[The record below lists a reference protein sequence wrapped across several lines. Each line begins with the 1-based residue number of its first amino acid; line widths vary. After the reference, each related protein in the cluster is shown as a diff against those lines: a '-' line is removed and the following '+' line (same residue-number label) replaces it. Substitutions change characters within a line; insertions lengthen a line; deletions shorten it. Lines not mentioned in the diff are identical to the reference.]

1 MSPNG
6 HSSNAAPHMMTP
18 SATHTHFQKVQT
30 MKKLITN
37 ANVFNGVDNNLI
49 ENVSILIE
57 DNLITQ
63 IGEIDPTIADETIDA
78 QGGTVMPGLIDA
90 HVHITLSA
98 PFNVIDTMTREEVA
112 IRSAKISEEMLMRG
126 FTTIR
131 DVAGNT
137 LGLKNSIDKGYA
149 TGPRILP
156 SMAAISQTC
165 GHSDYRQNQAQERL
179 ANGHEDSPM
188 MKLGAMKVADGRSE
202 VLKAV
207 REQLFMGASQIKIM
221 AGGGASSTFDP
232 LDTLQFTSEEMKA
245 AVDAASDYGTY
256 VAAHIHTS
264 DAMRRAAEAG
274 VMSFEHATIMD
285 DDIAEIIKEKGIWVI
300 PSYFTSSLIAE
311 RKIPLPNE
319 ETYRKTE
326 RVGKAMF
333 KSAELIKKYDIQNIA
348 FGTDCV
354 GETNVHATQLNEL
367 GAIEQVFDTITALR
381 MATSNCGRLFEM
393 STYQHP
399 YQEGKLGQIVEGA
412 YADLLIID
420 GNPLESVACV
430 ANTET
435 QKLIMKDGKV
445 YKNTL

>member
-1 MSPNG
+1 
-6 HSSNAAPHMMTP
+6 
-18 SATHTHFQKVQT
+18 

-112 IRSAKISEEMLMRG
+112 IRSAKISQEMLMRG

-137 LGLKNSIDKGYA
+137 LGLKNSIDNGYA

-285 DDIAEIIKEKGIWVI
+285 DDIAEIIKDKGIWVI

>member
-1 MSPNG
+1 
-6 HSSNAAPHMMTP
+6 
-18 SATHTHFQKVQT
+18 

-49 ENVSILIE
+49 ENVSLLIE

-63 IGEIDPTIADETIDA
+63 IGEIDPTLADEIIDA

-137 LGLKNSIDKGYA
+137 LGLKKSIDNGYA

-165 GHSDYRQNQAQERL
+165 GHSDYRQNQAQGRL

>member
-1 MSPNG
+1 
-6 HSSNAAPHMMTP
+6 
-18 SATHTHFQKVQT
+18 

-98 PFNVIDTMTREEVA
+98 PFNVIDTMTREEMA

>member
-1 MSPNG
+1 MSIVI
-6 HSSNAAPHMMTP
+6 
-18 SATHTHFQKVQT
+18 K
-30 MKKLITN
+30 N
-37 ANVFNGVDNNLI
+37 ANVFNGVDEQLLKNVDLLI
-49 ENVSILIE
+49 EN
-57 DNLITQ
+57 NLITQ
-63 IGEIDPTIADETIDA
+63 IGKVDDSNAEQIIDA
-78 QGGTVMPGLIDA
+78 EGKTVMPGLIDA

-98 PFNVIDTMTREEVA
+98 GFNELDGMTREEIA
-112 IRSAKISEEMLMRG
+112 IRSARISEEMLMRG

-149 TGPRILP
+149 KGPRILP
-156 SMAAISQTC
+156 CMAAISQTC

-179 ANGHEDSPM
+179 ANGHEDSPL
-188 MKLGAMKVADGRSE
+188 MKSGAFKVADGRAE

-207 REQLFMGASQIKIM
+207 REQLFMGASQIKVM

-232 LDTLQFTSEEMKA
+232 LDTLQYTLDEMKA
-245 AVDAASDYGTY
+245 AVEAASDYGTY
-256 VAAHIHTS
+256 VAAHIHTAP
-264 DAMRRAAEAG
+264 AMKRAAEAG

-285 DDIAEIIKEKGIWVI
+285 EEIAQIVKEKGIWLV

-333 KSAELIKKYDIQNIA
+333 KSAELIKKYDIQNLA

-354 GETNVHATQLNEL
+354 GKANVHESQMQEL
-367 GAIEQVFDTITALR
+367 GAIETTFDTITALR
-381 MATSNCGRLFEM
+381 MATSNCGRLFEL
-393 STYQHP
+393 STYKHP

-412 YADLLIID
+412 YADLLIVD
-420 GNPLESVACV
+420 GNPLEGVDCV
-430 ANTET
+430 VQDET
-435 QKLIMKDGKV
+435 KKVIMKDGVV

>member
-1 MSPNG
+1 
-6 HSSNAAPHMMTP
+6 
-18 SATHTHFQKVQT
+18 

-264 DAMRRAAEAG
+264 DAMLRAAEAG

-285 DDIAEIIKEKGIWVI
+285 DDIADIIKEKGIWVI

-445 YKNTL
+445 YKSTL

>member
-1 MSPNG
+1 
-6 HSSNAAPHMMTP
+6 
-18 SATHTHFQKVQT
+18 

-49 ENVSILIE
+49 ENVSLLIE

-63 IGEIDPTIADETIDA
+63 IGEIDATLADEVIDA

-137 LGLKNSIDKGYA
+137 LGLKKSIDNGYA

-156 SMAAISQTC
+156 SMAAISQTS

-188 MKLGAMKVADGRSE
+188 MKLGAMRVADGRSE

-232 LDTLQFTSEEMKA
+232 LDTLQFTSDEMEA
-245 AVDAASDYGTY
+245 AVQAASDYGTY

-333 KSAELIKKYDIQNIA
+333 KSAELIKKYDIRNIA

-354 GETNVHATQLNEL
+354 GETNMHATQLNEL

-420 GNPLESVACV
+420 GNPLEGVACV
-430 ANTET
+430 ANTDT

>member
-1 MSPNG
+1 
-6 HSSNAAPHMMTP
+6 
-18 SATHTHFQKVQT
+18 

-37 ANVFNGVDNNLI
+37 ANVFNGVDNNLTK
-49 ENVSILIE
+49 NVSILIE

-63 IGEIDPTIADETIDA
+63 IGEVDTTLADEIIDA

-137 LGLKNSIDKGYA
+137 LGLKKSIDNGYA

-156 SMAAISQTC
+156 SMAAISQTS

-188 MKLGAMKVADGRSE
+188 MKLGAMRVADGRSE

-232 LDTLQFTSEEMKA
+232 LDTLQFTSDEMEA
-245 AVDAASDYGTY
+245 AVQAASDYGTY

-333 KSAELIKKYDIQNIA
+333 KSAELIKKYDIRNIA

-420 GNPLESVACV
+420 GNPLEGVACV
-430 ANTET
+430 ANTDT

>member
-1 MSPNG
+1 
-6 HSSNAAPHMMTP
+6 
-18 SATHTHFQKVQT
+18 

-98 PFNVIDTMTREEVA
+98 PFNMIDTMTREEVA

-137 LGLKNSIDKGYA
+137 LGLKNSIDNGYA

-420 GNPLESVACV
+420 GNPLDSVACV

>member
-1 MSPNG
+1 MN
-6 HSSNAAPHMMTP
+6 
-18 SATHTHFQKVQT
+18 
-30 MKKLITN
+30 KLIIN
-37 ANVFNGVDNNLI
+37 ANVFNGTDNALI

-57 DNLITQ
+57 DNLIVK
-63 IGEIDPTIADETIDA
+63 IGEIDQSVADQVIDA
-78 QGGTVMPGLIDA
+78 KGGTVMPGLIDA

-112 IRSAKISEEMLMRG
+112 IRSARISEEMLMRG
-126 FTTIR
+126 FTTVR

-137 LGLKNSIDKGYA
+137 LGLKKSIDNGYA
-149 TGPRILP
+149 KGPRILP
-156 SMAAISQTC
+156 SMAAVSQTS
-165 GHSDYRQNQAQERL
+165 GHSDYRQNQAQERI
-179 ANGHEDSPM
+179 GQHEDSPM
-188 MKLGAMKVADGRSE
+188 MKLGAMKVADGRAE

-232 LDTLQFTSEEMKA
+232 LDTLQFTLDEMKA
-245 AVDAASDYGTY
+245 AVEVATDYGTY
-256 VAAHIHTS
+256 VAAHIHTA

-285 DDIAEIIKEKGIWVI
+285 DDIAKTIKDKGIWVI

-326 RVGKAMF
+326 RVGKAML
-333 KSAELIKKYDIQNIA
+333 KSAELIKKYQIDNIA

-367 GAIEQVFDTITALR
+367 AAIEQTFDTITALR
-381 MATSNCGRLFEM
+381 MVTSNCGRLFEM

-399 YQEGKLGQIVEGA
+399 YLEGRLGQVVEGA

-420 GNPLESVACV
+420 GNPFEGVASVAD
-430 ANTET
+430 TSK
-435 QKLIMKDGKV
+435 QKVIMKDGV
-445 YKNTL
+445 IYKNTL

>member
-1 MSPNG
+1 MSIVI
-6 HSSNAAPHMMTP
+6 
-18 SATHTHFQKVQT
+18 K
-30 MKKLITN
+30 N
-37 ANVFNGVDNNLI
+37 ANVFNGVDEQLLKNVDLLI
-49 ENVSILIE
+49 EN
-57 DNLITQ
+57 NLITQ
-63 IGEIDPTIADETIDA
+63 VGKVDDSNAEQIIDA
-78 QGGTVMPGLIDA
+78 EGKTVMPGLIDA

-98 PFNVIDTMTREEVA
+98 GFNELDGMTREEIA
-112 IRSAKISEEMLMRG
+112 IRSARISEEMLMRG

-149 TGPRILP
+149 KGPRILP
-156 SMAAISQTC
+156 CMAAISQTC
-165 GHSDYRQNQAQERL
+165 GHSDYRQNLAQERL
-179 ANGHEDSPM
+179 ANGHEDSPL
-188 MKLGAMKVADGRSE
+188 MKSGAFKVADGRAE

-207 REQLFMGASQIKIM
+207 REQLFMGASQIKVM

-232 LDTLQFTSEEMKA
+232 LDTLQYTLDEMKA
-245 AVDAASDYGTY
+245 AVEAASDYGTY
-256 VAAHIHTS
+256 VAAHIHTAP
-264 DAMRRAAEAG
+264 AMKRAAEAG

-285 DDIAEIIKEKGIWVI
+285 DEIAQIVKEKGIWLV

-333 KSAELIKKYDIQNIA
+333 KSAELIKKYDIQNLA

-367 GAIEQVFDTITALR
+367 GAIEKTFDTITALR

-412 YADLLIID
+412 YADLLIVD
-420 GNPLESVACV
+420 GNPLEGVECV

-435 QKLIMKDGKV
+435 QKLIMKDGVV

>member
-1 MSPNG
+1 
-6 HSSNAAPHMMTP
+6 
-18 SATHTHFQKVQT
+18 

-63 IGEIDPTIADETIDA
+63 IGEVDATLADEIIDA

-137 LGLKNSIDKGYA
+137 LGLKKSIDNGYA

-156 SMAAISQTC
+156 SMAAISQTS

-188 MKLGAMKVADGRSE
+188 MKLGAMRVADGRSE

-232 LDTLQFTSEEMKA
+232 LDTLQFTSDEMEA
-245 AVDAASDYGTY
+245 AVQAASDYGTY

-285 DDIAEIIKEKGIWVI
+285 DEIAEIIKEKGIWVI

-399 YQEGKLGQIVEGA
+399 YQQGKLGQIVEGA

-420 GNPLESVACV
+420 GNPLEGVACV
-430 ANTET
+430 ANTDT

>member
-1 MSPNG
+1 MSIVI
-6 HSSNAAPHMMTP
+6 
-18 SATHTHFQKVQT
+18 K
-30 MKKLITN
+30 N
-37 ANVFNGVDNNLI
+37 ANVFNGVDEQLLKNVDLLI
-49 ENVSILIE
+49 EN
-57 DNLITQ
+57 NLITQ
-63 IGEIDPTIADETIDA
+63 IGKVDDSNAEQIIDA
-78 QGGTVMPGLIDA
+78 EGKTVMPGLIDA

-98 PFNVIDTMTREEVA
+98 GFNELDGMTREEIA
-112 IRSAKISEEMLMRG
+112 IRSARISEEMLMRG

-149 TGPRILP
+149 KGPRILP
-156 SMAAISQTC
+156 CMAAISQTC

-179 ANGHEDSPM
+179 ANGHEDSPL
-188 MKLGAMKVADGRSE
+188 MKSGAFKVADGRAE

-207 REQLFMGASQIKIM
+207 REQLFKGASQIKVM

-232 LDTLQFTSEEMKA
+232 LDTLQYTLDEMKA
-245 AVDAASDYGTY
+245 AVEAASDYGTY
-256 VAAHIHTS
+256 VAAHIHTAP
-264 DAMRRAAEAG
+264 AMKRAAEAG

-285 DDIAEIIKEKGIWVI
+285 EEIAQIVKEKGIWLV

-333 KSAELIKKYDIQNIA
+333 KSAELIKKYDIQNLA

-354 GETNVHATQLNEL
+354 GKANVHESQMQEL
-367 GAIEQVFDTITALR
+367 GAIETTFDTITALR
-381 MATSNCGRLFEM
+381 MATSNCGRLFEL
-393 STYQHP
+393 STYKHP

-412 YADLLIID
+412 YADLLIVD
-420 GNPLESVACV
+420 GNPLEGVDCV
-430 ANTET
+430 VQDET
-435 QKLIMKDGKV
+435 KKVIMKDGVV

>member
-1 MSPNG
+1 
-6 HSSNAAPHMMTP
+6 
-18 SATHTHFQKVQT
+18 

-49 ENVSILIE
+49 KNVSILIE

-63 IGEIDPTIADETIDA
+63 IGEVDTTLADEIIDA

-137 LGLKNSIDKGYA
+137 LGLKKSIDNGYA

-333 KSAELIKKYDIQNIA
+333 KSAELIKKYDIKNIA

-420 GNPLESVACV
+420 GNPLEGVACV
-430 ANTET
+430 ANTDT

>member
-1 MSPNG
+1 
-6 HSSNAAPHMMTP
+6 
-18 SATHTHFQKVQT
+18 

-63 IGEIDPTIADETIDA
+63 IGDIDPTVADEIIDA

-137 LGLKNSIDKGYA
+137 LGLKKSIDNGYA

-179 ANGHEDSPM
+179 TNGHEDSPM
-188 MKLGAMKVADGRSE
+188 MKQGSMKVADGRSE

-232 LDTLQFTSEEMKA
+232 LDTLQFTSDEMKA
-245 AVDAASDYGTY
+245 AVEAASDYGTY

-399 YQEGKLGQIVEGA
+399 YQEGKLGQVVEGA

>member
-1 MSPNG
+1 MSIVI
-6 HSSNAAPHMMTP
+6 
-18 SATHTHFQKVQT
+18 K
-30 MKKLITN
+30 N
-37 ANVFNGVDNNLI
+37 ANVFNGVDEQLLKNVDLLI
-49 ENVSILIE
+49 EN
-57 DNLITQ
+57 NLITQ
-63 IGEIDPTIADETIDA
+63 IGKVDDSNAEQIIDA
-78 QGGTVMPGLIDA
+78 EGKTVMPGLIDA

-98 PFNVIDTMTREEVA
+98 GFNELDGMTREEIA
-112 IRSAKISEEMLMRG
+112 IRSARISEEMLMRG

-149 TGPRILP
+149 KGPRILP
-156 SMAAISQTC
+156 CMAAISQTC

-179 ANGHEDSPM
+179 ANGHEDSPL
-188 MKLGAMKVADGRSE
+188 MKTGAFKVADGRAE

-207 REQLFMGASQIKIM
+207 REQLFMGASQIKVM

-232 LDTLQFTSEEMKA
+232 LDTLQYTLDEMKA
-245 AVDAASDYGTY
+245 AVEAASDYGTY
-256 VAAHIHTS
+256 VAAHIHTAP
-264 DAMRRAAEAG
+264 AMKRAAEAG

-285 DDIAEIIKEKGIWVI
+285 DEIAQIVKEKGIWLV

-333 KSAELIKKYDIQNIA
+333 KSAELIKKYDIQNLA

-354 GETNVHATQLNEL
+354 GKANVHESQMQEL
-367 GAIEQVFDTITALR
+367 GAIEKTFDTITALR
-381 MATSNCGRLFEM
+381 MATSNCGRLFEL
-393 STYQHP
+393 STYKHP

-412 YADLLIID
+412 YADLLIVD
-420 GNPLESVACV
+420 GNPLEGVDCV
-430 ANTET
+430 MQDET
-435 QKLIMKDGKV
+435 KKVIMKDGVV

>member
-1 MSPNG
+1 MSIVI
-6 HSSNAAPHMMTP
+6 
-18 SATHTHFQKVQT
+18 K
-30 MKKLITN
+30 N
-37 ANVFNGVDNNLI
+37 ANVFNGVDEQLLKKVDLLI
-49 ENVSILIE
+49 EN
-57 DNLITQ
+57 NLITQ
-63 IGEIDPTIADETIDA
+63 IGKVDDSNAEQIIDA
-78 QGGTVMPGLIDA
+78 EGKTVMPGLIDA

-98 PFNVIDTMTREEVA
+98 GFNELDGMTREEIA
-112 IRSAKISEEMLMRG
+112 IRSARISEEMLMRG

-149 TGPRILP
+149 KGPRILP
-156 SMAAISQTC
+156 CMAAISQTC

-179 ANGHEDSPM
+179 ANGHEDSPL
-188 MKLGAMKVADGRSE
+188 MKSGAFKVADGRAE

-207 REQLFMGASQIKIM
+207 REQLFMGASQIKVM

-232 LDTLQFTSEEMKA
+232 LDTLQYTLDEMKA
-245 AVDAASDYGTY
+245 AVEAASDYGTY
-256 VAAHIHTS
+256 VAAHIHTAP
-264 DAMRRAAEAG
+264 AMKRAAEAG

-285 DDIAEIIKEKGIWVI
+285 EEIAQIVKEKGIWLV

-333 KSAELIKKYDIQNIA
+333 KSAELIKKYDIQNLA

-354 GETNVHATQLNEL
+354 GKANVHESQMQEL
-367 GAIEQVFDTITALR
+367 GAIETTFDTITALR
-381 MATSNCGRLFEM
+381 MATSNCGRLFEL
-393 STYQHP
+393 STYKHP

-412 YADLLIID
+412 YADLLIVD
-420 GNPLESVACV
+420 GNPLEGVDCV
-430 ANTET
+430 VQDET
-435 QKLIMKDGKV
+435 KKVIMKDGVV

>member
-1 MSPNG
+1 
-6 HSSNAAPHMMTP
+6 
-18 SATHTHFQKVQT
+18 

-63 IGEIDPTIADETIDA
+63 IGEVDATLADEIIDA

-137 LGLKNSIDKGYA
+137 LGLKKSIDNGYA

-156 SMAAISQTC
+156 SMAAISQTS

-188 MKLGAMKVADGRSE
+188 MKLGAMRVADGRSE

-232 LDTLQFTSEEMKA
+232 LDTLQFTSDEMEA
-245 AVDAASDYGTY
+245 AVQAASDYGTY

-354 GETNVHATQLNEL
+354 GETDVHATQLNEL

-399 YQEGKLGQIVEGA
+399 YQEGKLGQVVEGA

-420 GNPLESVACV
+420 GNPLEGVACV

>member
-1 MSPNG
+1 MR
-6 HSSNAAPHMMTP
+6 
-18 SATHTHFQKVQT
+18 
-30 MKKLITN
+30 KLITN
-37 ANVFNGVDNNLI
+37 ANIFDGNDEKLI

-57 DNLITQ
+57 DNLITK
-63 IGEIDPTIADETIDA
+63 IGKLEPSIADMVIDA
-78 QGGTVMPGLIDA
+78 KGCTVMPGLIDA
-90 HVHITLSA
+90 HVHITLSSG
-98 PFNVIDTMTREEVA
+98 FQTLDTMTREEIA

-126 FTTIR
+126 FTTCR
-131 DVAGNT
+131 DVGGNT
-137 LGLKNSIDKGYA
+137 LGLKNAIDNGYA
-149 TGPRILP
+149 KGPRILP
-156 SMAAISQTC
+156 SQAAISQTC

-179 ANGHEDSPM
+179 SCGHEDSPL
-188 MKLGAMKVADGRSE
+188 MKTGTFRVADGRSE

-232 LDTLQFTSEEMKA
+232 LDTLQFTTDEMKA
-245 AVDAASDYGTY
+245 AVEAAEDYGTY
-256 VAAHIHTS
+256 VAAHIHTAP
-264 DAMRRAAEAG
+264 AMKRAAHAG
-274 VMSFEHATIMD
+274 VMCFEHATIMD
-285 DDIAEIIKEKGIWVI
+285 EEIAKIVKEKGIWLV

-333 KSAELIKKYDIQNIA
+333 KSAELIKKYNITNLA
-348 FGTDCV
+348 YGTDCI
-354 GETNVHATQLNEL
+354 GTTNVHETQMNEL
-367 GAIEQVFDTITALR
+367 SAIEKTYDTITALK

-399 YQEGKLGQIVEGA
+399 YQEGKLGQIIEGA

-420 GNPLESVACV
+420 GNPLNGVECVVNDESKKV
-430 ANTET
+430 
-435 QKLIMKDGKV
+435 IMKDGHI

>member
-1 MSPNG
+1 
-6 HSSNAAPHMMTP
+6 
-18 SATHTHFQKVQT
+18 

-49 ENVSILIE
+49 KNVSILIE

-63 IGEIDPTIADETIDA
+63 IGEVDTTLADEIIDA

-137 LGLKNSIDKGYA
+137 LGLKKSIDNGYA

-156 SMAAISQTC
+156 SMAAISQTS

-188 MKLGAMKVADGRSE
+188 MKLGAMRVADGRSE

-232 LDTLQFTSEEMKA
+232 LDTLQFTSDEMVA
-245 AVDAASDYGTY
+245 AVQAASDYGTY

-333 KSAELIKKYDIQNIA
+333 KSAELIKKYDIRNIA

-420 GNPLESVACV
+420 GNPLEGVACV
-430 ANTET
+430 ANTDT

>member
-1 MSPNG
+1 
-6 HSSNAAPHMMTP
+6 
-18 SATHTHFQKVQT
+18 
-30 MKKLITN
+30 MKKLIIN
-37 ANVFNGVDNNLI
+37 ANVFNGTDNQLL
-49 ENVSILIE
+49 EKVAVLIE
-57 DNLITQ
+57 DNLISKISRQ
-63 IGEIDPTIADETIDA
+63 DDIDLSIVDEVINA
-78 QGGTVMPGLIDA
+78 KGGTVMPGLMDA

-112 IRSAKISEEMLMRG
+112 IRSARISEEMLMRG

-137 LGLKNSIDKGYA
+137 LGLKKSIDNGYA
-149 TGPRILP
+149 KGPRILP
-156 SMAAISQTC
+156 SMAAVSQTS
-165 GHSDYRQNQAQERL
+165 GHSDYRQNQAQERI
-179 ANGHEDSPM
+179 GQHEDSPM
-188 MKLGAMKVADGRSE
+188 MKLGAMKVADGRAE

-232 LDTLQFTSEEMKA
+232 LDTLQFTLDEMKA
-245 AVDAASDYGTY
+245 AVEAATDYGTY
-256 VAAHIHTS
+256 VAAHIHTA

-285 DDIAEIIKEKGIWVI
+285 DDIAQTIKDKGIWVI

-326 RVGKAMF
+326 RVGKAML
-333 KSAELIKKYDIQNIA
+333 KSAELIKKYQIDNIA

-354 GETNVHATQLNEL
+354 GEASVHATQLNEL
-367 GAIEQVFDTITALR
+367 GAIEQTFDTITALR
-381 MATSNCGRLFEM
+381 MVTSNCGRLFEM

-399 YQEGKLGQIVEGA
+399 YQQGCLGQVVEGA

-420 GNPLESVACV
+420 GNPLEGVACV
-430 ANTET
+430 ADTSK
-435 QKLIMKDGKV
+435 QKMIMKDGII

>member
-1 MSPNG
+1 
-6 HSSNAAPHMMTP
+6 
-18 SATHTHFQKVQT
+18 

-49 ENVSILIE
+49 ENVSLLIE

-63 IGEIDPTIADETIDA
+63 IGEIDATLADEVIDA

-137 LGLKNSIDKGYA
+137 LGLKKSIDNGYA

-156 SMAAISQTC
+156 SMAAISQTS

-188 MKLGAMKVADGRSE
+188 MKLGAMRVADGRSE

-232 LDTLQFTSEEMKA
+232 LDTLQFTSDEMEA
-245 AVDAASDYGTY
+245 AVQAASDYGTY
-256 VAAHIHTS
+256 VAVHIHTS

-285 DDIAEIIKEKGIWVI
+285 DEIAEIIKEKGIWVI

-311 RKIPLPNE
+311 RKIRLPNE

>member
-1 MSPNG
+1 
-6 HSSNAAPHMMTP
+6 
-18 SATHTHFQKVQT
+18 
-30 MKKLITN
+30 MKKLIIN
-37 ANVFNGVDNNLI
+37 ANVFNGTDNQLL
-49 ENVSILIE
+49 ENVAVLVE
-57 DNLITQ
+57 DNLISKISRQ
-63 IGEIDPTIADETIDA
+63 DDIDLSVADEVIDA
-78 QGGTVMPGLIDA
+78 KGGTVMPGLMDA

-112 IRSAKISEEMLMRG
+112 IRSARISEEMLMRG

-137 LGLKNSIDKGYA
+137 LGLKNSIDNGYA
-149 TGPRILP
+149 KGPRILP
-156 SMAAISQTC
+156 SMAAVSQTS
-165 GHSDYRQNQAQERL
+165 GHSDYRQNQAQERI
-179 ANGHEDSPM
+179 GQHEDSPM
-188 MKLGAMKVADGRSE
+188 MKLGAMKVADGRAE

-232 LDTLQFTSEEMKA
+232 LDTLQFTLDEMKA
-245 AVDAASDYGTY
+245 AVEAATDYGTY
-256 VAAHIHTS
+256 VAAHIHTA

-285 DDIAEIIKEKGIWVI
+285 DDIAQTIKDKGIWVI

-326 RVGKAMF
+326 RVGKAML
-333 KSAELIKKYDIQNIA
+333 KSAELIKKYQIDNIA

-354 GETNVHATQLNEL
+354 GEANVHATQLNEL
-367 GAIEQVFDTITALR
+367 GAIEQTFDTITALR
-381 MATSNCGRLFEM
+381 MVTSNCGRLFEM

-399 YQEGKLGQIVEGA
+399 YQQGCLGRVVEGA

-420 GNPLESVACV
+420 GNPLEGVACV
-430 ANTET
+430 ADTSK
-435 QKLIMKDGKV
+435 QKMIMKDGII

>member
-1 MSPNG
+1 
-6 HSSNAAPHMMTP
+6 
-18 SATHTHFQKVQT
+18 

-57 DNLITQ
+57 DNLIPQ

-188 MKLGAMKVADGRSE
+188 MKQGSMKVADGRSE

-232 LDTLQFTSEEMKA
+232 LDTLQFTSDEMKA
-245 AVDAASDYGTY
+245 AVEAASDYGTY

>member
-1 MSPNG
+1 
-6 HSSNAAPHMMTP
+6 
-18 SATHTHFQKVQT
+18 

-63 IGEIDPTIADETIDA
+63 IGEVDATLADEIIDA

-137 LGLKNSIDKGYA
+137 LGLKKCIDNGYA

-156 SMAAISQTC
+156 SMAAISQTS

-188 MKLGAMKVADGRSE
+188 MKLGAMRVADGRSE

-232 LDTLQFTSEEMKA
+232 LDTLQFTSDEMEA
-245 AVDAASDYGTY
+245 AVQAASDYGTY

-285 DDIAEIIKEKGIWVI
+285 DEIAEIIKEKGIWVI

-399 YQEGKLGQIVEGA
+399 YQEGKLGQVVEGA

-420 GNPLESVACV
+420 GNPLEGVACV

-445 YKNTL
+445 YKNSL